1 MALNSVHTNVSALVA
16 LQGLNR
22 TNDQLQ
28 AVQTRVST
36 GLRVSSAKDDAASFA
51 IAQGLRGNV
60 RGYEAIQE
68 QLSKAKG
75 TMSVS
80 ITAATQISNTL
91 NDIRSVVTKLAD
103 DNVTGAQRTQYE
115 GDYANLR
122 AEVVRFVAGASFNG
136 ANLLNTTTNI
146 TVISNLSGGSLTLRA
161 SNLTTDVVNNLTAV
175 TSATLAK
182 AMLAAGGGLVLA
194 EANIGDTMAEL
205 GADSKSLDN
214 QSTYIGVL
222 SDATEEGVGSI
233 VDADL
238 AKESAKLQALQVRQ
252 QLGTQT
258 LSIANQS
265 PQILLSLF
273 QN

>member
-1 MALNSVHTNVSALVA
+1 MALNSVHTNVAALVA

-28 AVQTRVST
+28 AVQTKVST
-36 GLRVSSAKDDAASFA
+36 GLRVSSAKDDSASFA

-75 TMSVS
+75 TMSVA
-80 ITAATQISNTL
+80 ITAATKVSDTL
-91 NDIRSVVTKLAD
+91 NDIRAVMTKLAD

-115 GDYANLR
+115 GDYANLK
-122 AEVVRFVAGASFNG
+122 AEVTRFISGATFNG
-136 ANLLNTTTNI
+136 TNILNTGTSVN
-146 TVISNLSGGSLTLRA
+146 VISNLTGGTLALRA
-161 SNLTTDVVNNLTAV
+161 SNLSTSVVANLTAV
-175 TSATLAK
+175 SNAADAK
-182 AMLAAGGGLVLA
+182 TMLTAAGGLGLA
-194 EANIGDTMAEL
+194 EAAIGAAMAQY

-214 QSTYIGVL
+214 QSTYVSVL
-222 SDATEEGVGSI
+222 ADATEEGVGSI

-273 QN
+273 QS

>member
-16 LQGLNR
+16 LQALNR
-22 TNDQLQ
+22 TNTDM
-28 AVQTRVST
+28 AKVQSRVST
-36 GLRVSSAKDDAASFA
+36 GYRVSDAKDDSASFA
-51 IAQGLRGNV
+51 VAQGLRGNV

-80 ITAATQISNTL
+80 INASTQISNTL
-91 NDIRSVVTKLAD
+91 NDVRAVVTKLAD
-103 DNVTGAQRTQYE
+103 ENVTGSQRTQYE
-115 GDYANLR
+115 GDYAALK
-122 AEVVRFVAGASFNG
+122 AEIDRFIAGASFNG
-136 ANLLNTTTNI
+136 TNI
-146 TVISNLSGGSLTLRA
+146 LNSTTDVNVISNLSGTTLTLRA
-161 SNLTTDVVNNLTAV
+161 SDLATDVSANLTAI
-175 TSATLAK
+175 TSAADAQ
-182 AMLAAGGGLVLA
+182 AMLGATGGLTTA
-194 EANIGDTMAEL
+194 EANIGTAMAKL

-214 QSTYIGVL
+214 QYTYVGVL
-222 SDATEEGVGSI
+222 SDATEEGVGAI

-273 QN
+273 QG